1 VPTIRIPRRALPAGV
16 LASLVVACLLLV
28 AERVDAQSYPVC
40 GGRSNGTV
48 CQTPICGSVP
58 AGVECLLPLCGTLP
72 PGTPLGAPC
81 VFGEFLPACSSV
93 SADTSCRP
101 DENLECGLVPDG
113 YPCLGI
119 ANPERPSCSGN
130 LPIDTW
136 CETAG
141 GEECRVVSPGQVACL
156 VVGGA
161 VTCTGPAQIVQECIA
176 GTGAGSSPLLRNLTD
191 DAIAGVLRDHQL
203 PPSDAPLVMGYA
215 RDSVRAYLFAELLNV
230 IVKDQH
236 SPAEDAV
243 VAFYTQK
250 VQDLR
255 VRQAQRS
262 EAEYAKFA
270 ANPCVYA
277 PPPGFT
283 WPIPAN
289 CVPGSLATLFANLTH
304 PTMKEFISYGID
316 GVTQEEIV
324 GDLEALNIAARTSA
338 AITYGTTIVIAAGL
352 AFAAFALVA
361 FTSIGTA
368 VAAVITPYA
377 LVAYGLTGVA
387 AGIGAAAASVAA
399 VVLAVVLLI
408 VGTVVESINYK
419 HYDEFVAD
427 ITTLAERLAV
437 VDLRAAVETQR
448 GMSDLFHVYVKSTQP
463 DWPAE
468 SAPPAP
474 SLDDPL
480 FHVRHESGAHVA
492 ITPSIHLFTASWGQG
507 RVLSLSTSLHGGW
520 FRTTTLAIDD
530 HAVPRQATSLSL
542 GITIVDWDGKV
553 GTAWRRGD
561 QFVIRYVGPNNQPLD
576 PIVTDELR
584 FLDLGASKLSA
595 RIVHRLETRP
605 PPPSRAGSELDRHAP
620 RDETR
625 GP

>member
-1 VPTIRIPRRALPAGV
+1 MPTIRNPRRCLPAGV
-16 LASLVVACLLLV
+16 LVVSLVVAGLLFF

-58 AGVECLLPLCGTLP
+58 AGAACLLPLCGTLP
-72 PGTPLGAPC
+72 PGTPFGAPC

-93 SADTSCRP
+93 SASTPCRP
-101 DENLECGLVPDG
+101 DETLECGLVPDG
-113 YPCLGI
+113 YPCLGTP
-119 ANPERPSCSGN
+119 NPERPSCSDD

-141 GEECRVVSPGQVACL
+141 GEECRVVGPGQVAC
-156 VVGGA
+156 VVEGGTI
-161 VTCTGPAQIVQECIA
+161 TCTGPAQIVQECIA
-176 GTGAGSSPLLRNLTD
+176 GIGVLTD
-191 DAIAGVLRDHQL
+191 NAVAGVLRDHQL
-203 PPSDAPLVMGYA
+203 PASDASRVMGHA

-230 IVKDQH
+230 IVKNPR
-236 SPAEDAV
+236 SAAEDAL
-243 VAFYTQK
+243 VAFYRQK

-255 VRQAQRS
+255 VRQAERS
-262 EAEYAKFA
+262 QAEYAKFA
-270 ANPCVYA
+270 ANPCGYV

-283 WPIPAN
+283 WSIPAN
-289 CVPGSLATLFANLTH
+289 CVPGSLATLFANLSH

-316 GVTQEEIV
+316 GVTQEDIV
-324 GDLEALNIAARTSA
+324 GDLEALNIASRTSA
-338 AITYGTTIVIAAGL
+338 AIHFGTAIVIAGGL
-352 AFAAFALVA
+352 AVAAFALIA

-377 LVAYGLTGVA
+377 IVAYGLTGVA
-387 AGIGAAAASVAA
+387 AGLGAAAASVAA
-399 VVLAVVLLI
+399 VVFAIVLFI
-408 VGTVVESINYK
+408 VGTVVTGINY
-419 HYDEFVAD
+419 HNYDEFVAD
-427 ITTLAERLAV
+427 ITTLTERLAV
-437 VDLRAAVETQR
+437 VDLRAAVETER

-474 SLDDPL
+474 GLDDPL

-492 ITPSIHLFTASWGQG
+492 ITPSIHLFTAPWGQG
-507 RVLSLSTSLHGGW
+507 RVLSFSTSLHGGW
-520 FRTTTLAIDD
+520 FRTTTVAIDD
-530 HAVPRQATSLSL
+530 FGVSRQATSLSL

-561 QFVIRYVGPNNQPLD
+561 QFVIRFVGPNNQPLD

-584 FLDLGASKLSA
+584 FLDLAGNKLSA
-595 RIVHRLETRP
+595 RIVHRLENRP
-605 PPPSRAGSELDRHAP
+605 PPPSRAGSELDRHAS